1 LLRGLKMMEA
11 GGGEEMNT
19 DLFDRIAERGRKFL
33 GVRYPFI
40 CGAMTWVS
48 DANLVAAVS
57 NAGGFASLA
66 GGNAPTEDLQGQI
79 DQTRRLTGKP
89 FGVNL
94 ITIAPAYRDHLEV
107 VSRLKVPIV
116 IFAGNFPR
124 RAEVEIAKAAGSRVL
139 CFASTRSIARKMLDY
154 GADGLILEGMEAG
167 GHVGHVTLTVLLQ
180 QVLFEIPEVPV
191 FVAGGIAT
199 GRMCAHLFLMGAA
212 GVQMGT
218 RFAVARESC
227 AHPEFK
233 KALLRAQARYA
244 VSTPQFDSR
253 LPVVAVRALRNP
265 ATEDFKDLQLD
276 LIRKMDKGGLSRE
289 EAQEAVERF
298 WMGRLRAAVVDGD
311 VAHGSLMA
319 GQSVGL
325 VNREMTVKEIIDDL
339 VAETESELR
348 RVRTILAQG
357 PG

>member
-1 LLRGLKMMEA
+1 MVVI
-11 GGGEEMNT
+11 MNT
-19 DLFDRIAERGRKFL
+19 DLFDRITERGRGFL
-33 GVRYPFI
+33 GTRYPFI

-48 DANLVAAVS
+48 DPNLVAAVS

-66 GGNAPTEDLQGQI
+66 GGNAPVEELDRQIRETRDLT
-79 DQTRRLTGKP
+79 DKP

-94 ITIAPAYRDHLEV
+94 ITIAPAYSDHLELV
-107 VSRLKVPIV
+107 GRLRVPVV
-116 IFAGNFPR
+116 IFAGSFPKQ
-124 RAEVEIAKAAGSRVL
+124 AEVETAKAAGSKVL

-167 GHVGHVTLTVLLQ
+167 GHVGHVTLTVLIQ
-180 QVLFEIPEVPV
+180 QVLFDISDVPV

-199 GRMCAHLFLMGAA
+199 GRMCAHLLLMGAA

-233 KALLRAQARYA
+233 KAFLRAQARYA

-253 LPVVAVRALRNP
+253 LPVVAVRALRNL
-265 ATEDFKDLQLD
+265 ATDDFKDLQLQ
-276 LIRKMDKGGLSRE
+276 LIRKMDKGEIDRA
-289 EAQEAVERF
+289 EAQEEVERF
-298 WMGRLRAAVVDGD
+298 WMGRLRSAVVEGD
-311 VAHGSLMA
+311 IDHGSLMA

-325 VNREMTVKEIIDDL
+325 VSCEMTVKEIINEL
-339 VAETESELR
+339 VTEAEHELR
-348 RVRTILAQG
+348 RVSDVLAMRSG
-357 PG
+357 L

>member
-1 LLRGLKMMEA
+1 
-11 GGGEEMNT
+11 MNT
-19 DLFDRIAERGRKFL
+19 DLFDRITESGREFL

-48 DANLVAAVS
+48 DPKLVAAVS

-66 GGNAPTEDLQGQI
+66 GGNAPAKDLERQI
-79 DQTRRLTGKP
+79 EETRRLTGKP

-94 ITIAPAYRDHLEV
+94 ITIAPAYREHLV
-107 VSRLKVPIV
+107 LASRLKVPVV

-124 RAEVEIAKAAGSRVL
+124 RAEVETAKAAGSRVL
-139 CFASTRSIARKMLDY
+139 CFASTKSIARKMLDY

-180 QVLFEIPEVPV
+180 QVLFEISDVPV
-191 FVAGGIAT
+191 FVAGGVAT

-227 AHPEFK
+227 AHPKFK
-233 KALLRAQARYA
+233 KAFLRAQARYA
-244 VSTPQFDSR
+244 ISTPQFDSR
-253 LPVVAVRALRNP
+253 LPVVAVRALHNL
-265 ATEDFKDLQLD
+265 ATDDFKDLQIN
-276 LIRKMDKGGLSRE
+276 LIRKMDRGEMDRE
-289 EAQEAVERF
+289 AAQEAVERF

-311 VAHGSLMA
+311 TEHGSLMA

-325 VNREMTVKEIIDDL
+325 VNCELTVEEIMDEL
-339 VAETESELR
+339 VGETEKELR
-348 RVRTILAQG
+348 RIRALLSKYG
-357 PG
+357 EEYGDS